1 MKKTKRFAAMAA
13 AIAVCAG
20 VTTYLPQDIFS
31 SNAMSASAAEEA
43 DQFANASMEVYAEDA
58 SAYVFHVND
67 ELYTEDEFGINYWF
81 EGLYARIYDED
92 GDVLLDEIGLSREDE
107 FIFDFSETDMTKAG
121 TYPVYITW
129 KYDDTIRT
137 SFNIIVKDWLMDVYA
152 DDESAFVFH
161 VNDELYTEDE
171 FGITYNFEGLYAL
184 IYDEDGVGKDI
195 KFPLDSDEY
204 FTFDFSDVDMTKAGT
219 YPVYVTHQYDDTI
232 RTSFNI
238 IVKDWLMEV
247 YAEDESAFVFHVND
261 ELYTE
266 DESGINY
273 NFDGLYARIYDEDGY
288 GWETGVLLD
297 NDEYFTFDFSE
308 VDITKAGTYPVYV
321 TCKYNDAIRTSFE
334 IKVIAWQMEVIGDSE
349 KDFIFHVDDVIFDGK
364 NTAYANYRM
373 NIFDSY
379 GNKLIYGENT
389 YESYLNTTDYEIDL
403 SKVDMSKPG
412 TYPVTVIYKENEL
425 IRCEF
430 DIRVKNLYMEVL
442 KDNEEDFI
450 YYVGE
455 SFNESL
461 YDVKIYDDD
470 EVIFSS
476 WPLYFDAII
485 DTSKVDMN
493 TPGTYTVYATHEDHP
508 SVKCEFEITVKEDGE
523 PVTKVYSNRA
533 DGFTFNVGDELCL
546 DDFYIM
552 QTSASGNVSIIV
564 YFVHCTVDT
573 SEVDMNTPG
582 TYTIY
587 VSNDTSSISTE
598 FQITVE
604 SIETTTATTTT
615 TTTASNNDT
624 ETTTTTVTTLPQT
637 GYSAI
642 YNYIMLLA
650 AAITALGGFVMAKSR
665 RKQNNN

>member
-1 MKKTKRFAAMAA
+1 MKKTKKFAAMAA

-20 VTTYLPQDIFS
+20 VTTYLPQDVFS
-31 SNAMSASAAEEA
+31 SNVMSASAAEEA
-43 DQFANASMEVYAEDA
+43 DQFANASMEVYAEDE
-58 SAYVFHVND
+58 SAY
-67 ELYTEDEFGINYWF
+67 
-81 EGLYARIYDED
+81 
-92 GDVLLDEIGLSREDE
+92 
-107 FIFDFSETDMTKAG
+107 
-121 TYPVYITW
+121 
-129 KYDDTIRT
+129 
-137 SFNIIVKDWLMDVYA
+137 
-152 DDESAFVFH
+152 VFH

-171 FGITYNFEGLYAL
+171 FGITYNFEGLYAR
-184 IYDEDGVGKDI
+184 IYDEDGYGWETGVL
-195 KFPLDSDEY
+195 LDNDE
-204 FTFDFSDVDMTKAGT
+204 TFIIDFSDVDMTKAGT
-219 YPVYVTHQYDDTI
+219 YPVYVTHKYDDTI

-266 DESGINY
+266 DEFGITY
-273 NFDGLYARIYDEDGY
+273 NFEGLYARIYDEDGY

-297 NDEYFTFDFSE
+297 NDETFIIDFSD
-308 VDITKAGTYPVYV
+308 VDMTKAGTYPVYV
-321 TCKYNDAIRTSFE
+321 THKYDDTIRTSFNIIVKDWLMEVYAEDESAFVFHINDELYTEDEFGITYNFDGLYARIYDEDGYGWEEGVLLDDDEYFTLDFSDVDMTKAGTYPVYVTHQYDDTIRTSFE
-334 IKVIAWQMEVIGDSE
+334 IKVIAWEMEVIGDSE
-349 KDFIFHVDDVIFDGK
+349 KDFIFHVDDVIFGGE

-403 SKVDMSKPG
+403 SKVNMSKPG
-412 TYPVTVIYKENEL
+412 TYPVTVIYKENES

-430 DIRVKNLYMEVL
+430 DIHVKNLYMEVL

-476 WPLYFDAII
+476 WPLYFDAIF
-485 DTSKVDMN
+485 DTSEVDMN

-508 SVKCEFEITVKEDGE
+508 SVKCEFEITVKENGE

-552 QTSASGNVSIIV
+552 RTSASGNVSIIV
-564 YFVHCTVDT
+564 YFENCTVDT

-604 SIETTTATTTT
+604 SIETTT

-650 AAITALGGFVMAKSR
+650 AAITTLGGFVMAKSR

>member
-1 MKKTKRFAAMAA
+1 MKKTKKFEAIAA
-13 AIAVCAG
+13 AIAVCTG

-31 SNAMSASAAEEA
+31 SNVMSASAAEEA

-121 TYPVYITW
+121 TYPVYVTW

-137 SFNIIVKDWLMDVYA
+137 SFD
-152 DDESAFVFH
+152 
-161 VNDELYTEDE
+161 
-171 FGITYNFEGLYAL
+171 IT
-184 IYDEDGVGKDI
+184 
-195 KFPLDSDEY
+195 
-204 FTFDFSDVDMTKAGT
+204 
-219 YPVYVTHQYDDTI
+219 
-232 RTSFNI
+232 
-238 IVKDWLMEV
+238 VKDWLMEV

-266 DESGINY
+266 DEFGINY
-273 NFDGLYARIYDEDGY
+273 WFDGLYARIYDED
-288 GWETGVLLD
+288 EDVLLD
-297 NDEYFTFDFSE
+297 EIDLSREDEFIFDFSE
-308 VDITKAGTYPVYV
+308 IDMTKAGTYPVYV
-321 TCKYNDAIRTSFE
+321 TWKYSDEIRTSFE
-334 IKVIAWQMEVIGDSE
+334 IKVVAWEMEVIGDSE
-349 KDFIFHVDDVIFDGK
+349 NNFIFQIDDVIFDGE
-364 NTAYANYRM
+364 NTAYIDYHV

-379 GNKLIYGENT
+379 GNKLIYGEYT

-403 SKVDMSKPG
+403 SKVNMSKPG
-412 TYPVTVIYKENEL
+412 TYPVTVIYKENES

-430 DIRVKNLYMEVL
+430 DIHVKNLYMEVL
-442 KDNEEDFI
+442 KNNEEDFI

-455 SFNESL
+455 SFNKSR

-470 EVIFSS
+470 KVIHSS

-485 DTSKVDMN
+485 DTSEVDMN

-508 SVKCEFEITVKEDGE
+508 SVKCEFEITVKEKGE

-533 DGFTFNVGDELCL
+533 DEFTFNVGDELSL

-552 QTSASGNVSIIV
+552 RTSASGNVSLIV
-564 YFVHCTVDT
+564 YFEHCTVDT

-604 SIETTTATTTT
+604 SIETTTTTTT
-615 TTTASNNDT
+615 TTTSNNDT

-642 YNYIMLLA
+642 YNYSMLLA
-650 AAITALGGFVMAKSR
+650 ASITTLGGFVMAKSR

>member
-171 FGITYNFEGLYAL
+171 FGITYNFEGLYAR
-184 IYDEDGVGKDI
+184 IYDDDGYGWETGVL
-195 KFPLDSDEY
+195 LDNDEY

-219 YPVYVTHQYDDTI
+219 YPVYVTHQYNDT
-232 RTSFNI
+232 
-238 IVKDWLMEV
+238 
-247 YAEDESAFVFHVND
+247 
-261 ELYTE
+261 
-266 DESGINY
+266 
-273 NFDGLYARIYDEDGY
+273 
-288 GWETGVLLD
+288 
-297 NDEYFTFDFSE
+297 
-308 VDITKAGTYPVYV
+308 
-321 TCKYNDAIRTSFE
+321 IRTSFE

-412 TYPVTVIYKENEL
+412 TYPVTVIYKENES

-430 DIRVKNLYMEVL
+430 DIHVKNLYMEVL

-493 TPGTYTVYATHEDHP
+493 TPGTYTVYATHEEHP
-508 SVKCEFEITVKEDGE
+508 SVKCEFEITVKENGE

-546 DDFYIM
+546 DEFYIM
-552 QTSASGNVSIIV
+552 RTSASGNVSLIV
-564 YFVHCTVDT
+564 YFEHCTVDT

-604 SIETTTATTTT
+604 SIETTTTATT

-637 GYSAI
+637 GYSAV